1 MATIQ
6 MPVKSKCG
14 PPIKLLPTF
23 TVAEVTKAMA
33 AIRNIALWKSAG
45 IRSFSAIRCQIQRVL
60 GQLPATDWGLA
71 SPMEL
76 PAGRRDAQNAC
87 MAVGGNGNGQ
97 APEPP
102 LRVESREELVY
113 LLGEA
118 CELEHGLLCE
128 YMYAQFSLKRSV
140 EEGVTPEQL
149 ARIQAWEL
157 TLIDVIKQEMLHLA
171 LATNILTAIGA
182 APHFERPN
190 FPILSRWYPP
200 DVQIALVPFGER
212 ALRHFMFLERPEGM
226 ALHDAEGFGAV
237 GHMRPPSNDDPQ
249 ITGGAEEWHPV
260 GHLYRGIERGL
271 AHLVDRYGEA
281 DVFIGP
287 PRAQA
292 TTQIFEWPELTA
304 GTNLASASSAIEIIV
319 EQGEGARGD
328 WVNSHF
334 GKFVGILEDYLAI
347 RRADPTFE
355 PARPVIPVFLRE
367 PPDVDQVTLIE
378 DPLTK
383 RVADVFNAAYEVILQ
398 VQSRYF
404 VHHGETPDELETLA
418 KTAKHLMNWVMRN
431 LGPMMTALPV
441 GAQHSGQT
449 AGPAFEIV
457 RPAFFVLPHR
467 DAAWKILRERF
478 ETLAKVS
485 LKLADEPGLSGMKQI
500 ATNFQGFAG
509 DLDRQLKIRAGS
521 KTESARSLPGG

>member
-1 MATIQ
+1 MAPMATRR
-6 MPVKSKCG
+6 
-14 PPIKLLPTF
+14 PP
-23 TVAEVTKAMA
+23 
-33 AIRNIALWKSAG
+33 
-45 IRSFSAIRCQIQRVL
+45 
-60 GQLPATDWGLA
+60 
-71 SPMEL
+71 
-76 PAGRRDAQNAC
+76 
-87 MAVGGNGNGQ
+87 NGQ

-128 YMYAQFSLKRSV
+128 YLYAQFSLKRSV
-140 EEGVTPEQL
+140 AEGITREQL
-149 ARIQAWEL
+149 ARIQAWEA

-212 ALRHFMFLERPEGM
+212 ALRHFMYLERPEGM
-226 ALHDAEGFGAV
+226 PLEDAEGFAALGQ
-237 GHMRPPSNDDPQ
+237 MEPLRSDDPQ
-249 ITGGAEEWHPV
+249 LTAGPEEWHTV

-281 DVFIGP
+281 GVFIGP

-292 TTQIFEWPELTA
+292 TTQVFEWPQLTA
-304 GTNLASASSAIEIIV
+304 VTDLASASQAIEVIV

-334 GKFVGILEDYLAI
+334 GKFVGILEDYLAL
-347 RRADPTFE
+347 RAADPSFE
-355 PARPVIPVFLRE
+355 PARPVLAVYRRE
-367 PPDVDQVTLIE
+367 PPDVEPVALI
-378 DPLTK
+378 DDALTS
-383 RVADVFNAAYEVILQ
+383 RVADLFNAVYEVILQ
-398 VQSRYF
+398 LQSRYF

-418 KTAKHLMNWVMRN
+418 KTVKHLMNWVMRS
-431 LGPMMTALPV
+431 LGPILTSLPV
-441 GAQHSGQT
+441 GPRFPGRT

-467 DAAWKILRERF
+467 EAAWKILRERLT
-478 ETLAKVS
+478 TLGGVAAD
-485 LKLADEPGLSGMKQI
+485 LANEPGLG
-500 ATNFQGFAG
+500 ALRGLAGNLDGFAR
-509 DLDRQLKIRAGS
+509 DLGGHLDARAARA
-521 KTESARSLPGG
+521 SAIVTPT

>member
-1 MATIQ
+1 
-6 MPVKSKCG
+6 MPAALISVSSGGLSSNWRCAC
-14 PPIKLLPTF
+14 LL
-23 TVAEVTKAMA
+23 VC
-33 AIRNIALWKSAG
+33 S
-45 IRSFSAIRCQIQRVL
+45 RSFAASRGSSPSPSPAVAVSSVSCVPFMVS
-60 GQLPATDWGLA
+60 LPPLLCGAKLIILCGTKSRPLDPICA
-71 SPMEL
+71 AEEL
-76 PAGRRDAQNAC
+76 PAGRRDIQNAG
-87 MAVGGNGNGQ
+87 MALGGNGNGK
-97 APEPP
+97 APAPP

-128 YMYAQFSLKRSV
+128 YLYAQFSLKRSV
-140 EEGVTPEQL
+140 QEGITAEQL

-157 TLIDVIKQEMLHLA
+157 TIIDVVKQEMLHLA

-237 GHMRPPSNDDPQ
+237 GHQRPLSNDDPQ
-249 ITGGAEEWHPV
+249 ITGGAEEWHTV

-271 AHLVDRYGEA
+271 AHLVDRYCEA

-287 PRAQA
+287 PKAQA
-292 TTQIFEWPELTA
+292 TTQVFEWPELTA
-304 GTNLASASSAIEIIV
+304 VTNLASASSAIEIIV

-334 GKFVGILEDYLAI
+334 GKFVGILEDYLAV

-378 DPLTK
+378 DPLTR
-383 RVADVFNAAYEVILQ
+383 RVADVFNATYEVTLQ

-404 VHHGETPDELETLA
+404 VHPGETPDELETLA

-441 GAQHSGQT
+441 GRQHPGHT
-449 AGPAFEIV
+449 AGPAF
-457 RPAFFVLPHR
+457 
-467 DAAWKILRERF
+467 
-478 ETLAKVS
+478 
-485 LKLADEPGLSGMKQI
+485 GL
-500 ATNFQGFAG
+500 
-509 DLDRQLKIRAGS
+509 
-521 KTESARSLPGG
+521 

>member
-1 MATIQ
+1 MGVDVFGAQ
-6 MPVKSKCG
+6 FNVYSGGFQRPDPG
-14 PPIKLLPTF
+14 PERLF
-23 TVAEVTKAMA
+23 
-33 AIRNIALWKSAG
+33 
-45 IRSFSAIRCQIQRVL
+45 
-60 GQLPATDWGLA
+60 
-71 SPMEL
+71 EL
-76 PAGRRDAQNAC
+76 PAGRRHAQNAD
-87 MAVGGNGNGQ
+87 MAAGADGDGQ
-97 APEPP
+97 AAEPA

-128 YMYAQFSLKRSV
+128 YLYAQFSLKRSV
-140 EEGVTPEQL
+140 DEGVTPEQL

-157 TLIDVIKQEMLHLA
+157 SIIDVVKQEMLHLA
-171 LATNILTAIGA
+171 LATNILTALGA

-190 FPILSRWYPP
+190 FPILSRWYPE

-226 ALHDAEGFGAV
+226 ALRDAEGFGAL
-237 GHMRPPSNDDPQ
+237 GHMRPLSSDDPQ
-249 ITGGAEEWHPV
+249 ITGGAEEWHTV

-271 AHLVDRYGEA
+271 AHLVDRYGES

-287 PRAQA
+287 PKAQA
-292 TTQIFEWPELTA
+292 ITQVFEWPELTA
-304 GTNLASASSAIEIIV
+304 VTSLATASSAIEIIV

-334 GKFVGILEDYLAI
+334 GKFVGILEDYLAV
-347 RRADPTFE
+347 RRADPGFE
-355 PARPVIPVFLRE
+355 PGRPVIPVFLRE
-367 PPDVDQVTLIE
+367 PPDVDLVTLIE
-378 DPLTK
+378 DPLTR

-404 VHHGETPDELETLA
+404 VHHGETADELETLA
-418 KTAKHLMNWVMRN
+418 KTAKHLMNWVMRT

-441 GAQHSGQT
+441 GPRHPGQM

-467 DAAWKILRERF
+467 DAAWRILRERF
-478 ETLAKVS
+478 ETLADVS

-500 ATNFQGFAG
+500 ATNFEGFAS
-509 DLDRQLKIRAGS
+509 DLARHLQARAAAAPPV
-521 KTESARSLPGG
+521 TRA